1 MTILH
6 NNVEFVILYL
16 YQSFNLKDKVRIH
29 IVEIISSIPMKKVAT
44 VMVNNSITSIN
55 KSNNRLLPQII
66 KKKTKKT
73 LEINILA
80 WDRQS

>member
-44 VMVNNSITSIN
+44 VMVNNSTNIN
-55 KSNNRLLPQII
+55 KTNNHL
-66 KKKTKKT
+66 
-73 LEINILA
+73 
-80 WDRQS
+80 SY